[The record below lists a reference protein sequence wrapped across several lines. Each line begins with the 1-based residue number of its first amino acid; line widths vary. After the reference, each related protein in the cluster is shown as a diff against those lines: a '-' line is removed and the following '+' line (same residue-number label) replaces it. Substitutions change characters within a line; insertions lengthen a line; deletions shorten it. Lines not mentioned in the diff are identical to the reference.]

1 MLSGKF
7 GEVKRC
13 IERITGGHFAAKFIP
28 IASKE
33 DWQSIQ
39 NEIAIM
45 NKLRHPRLIQ
55 LYDAYAYKDEVVM
68 VLELITGGELFE
80 RIIDESFDLN
90 ETRCIRFMNEI
101 LQGVEYIHA
110 QGVIHLDLK
119 PENILCLSRT
129 SFKIKIIDFGL
140 ARFYDNKEMC
150 VLFGTPEFVSPEVIS
165 YEPVTPAADMWS
177 VGVICY
183 VMLSGLSP
191 FMGDSQGETLAN
203 IMRVTYDF
211 NYPEFDEISEG
222 ARDFIRKL
230 LIKDPRKRMMASE
243 CLEHSWIK
251 RKKQLKRKG
260 TVSKKR
266 LKHFV
271 YRRKWQK
278 AVNAIIALLRMGVV
292 LHHEYTSENSV
303 AQSIDT
309 VPPTLKTSKEKF
321 NQSDNPSTRSTT
333 KITPKTE
340 PLDKQTKSSN
350 KSESVDNK
358 RMKSSKPNE
367 QSQHKENTIASI
379 FGKMTAKRV
388 TDEESSNV
396 PKMPPSTNSRRPSIL
411 NRFSRREGSRDSKTN
426 IRGSKTSL
434 KKSSVSSE
442 EESITN
448 RSVKLKLGRES
459 NIAEKSKKKIC
470 FTEET
475 TELNTSKTED
485 KTNMKTD
492 TLLKQSGK
500 SVQPRLV
507 KQPSTTRKLT
517 TASSQPEPSD
527 QIQPRGQAKSSPPI
541 AEQSSTTNLE
551 RSPVKQP
558 DVKVN
563 LMNPERPTKK
573 KIAPVTGG
581 IAAKIGFF
589 SNLPKDSNSRF
600 RKS

>member
-1 MLSGKF
+1 MISGKF

-13 IERITGGHFAAKFIP
+13 VERNTGGHFAAKFIP
-28 IASKE
+28 IASSE
-33 DWQSIQ
+33 DWQSIE

-90 ETRCIRFMNEI
+90 ETRCIRFMSEI

-230 LIKDPRKRMMASE
+230 LIKDPRKRMTALE

-251 RKKQLKRKG
+251 
-260 TVSKKR
+260 
-266 LKHFV
+266 
-271 YRRKWQK
+271 K

-292 LHHEYTSENSV
+292 LHHEYTLENSV
-303 AQSIDT
+303 AQSVST
-309 VPPTLKTSKEKF
+309 VPSTQNTSKEKL
-321 NQSDNPSTRSTT
+321 NQSNHPSTRSTT
-333 KITPKTE
+333 KMTIPKTE
-340 PLDKQTKSSN
+340 PLDKQPKSPNEPESVGIRRTKSN
-350 KSESVDNK
+350 
-358 RMKSSKPNE
+358 KPNE
-367 QSQHKENTIASI
+367 QPQQKENTIASM
-379 FGKMTAKRV
+379 FGKITAKRV
-388 TDEESSNV
+388 TDEELPNTTKKSAG
-396 PKMPPSTNSRRPSIL
+396 TNTRRPSIL
-411 NRFSRREGSRDSKTN
+411 SRFGRRESPRDSKTN

-442 EESITN
+442 EDSITN
-448 RSVKLKLGRES
+448 HSIKLKLERES
-459 NIAEKSKKKIC
+459 NIAGKSKKKIS
-470 FTEET
+470 FAEEIA
-475 TELNTSKTED
+475 ENETSKNED
-485 KTNMKTD
+485 KTNTKTD
-492 TLLKQSGK
+492 TPPKQSDK
-500 SVQPRLV
+500 LVQPRLV
-507 KQPSTTRKLT
+507 KQLSTPSKV
-517 TASSQPEPSD
+517 TASSSQPDPSA
-527 QIQPRGQAKSSPPI
+527 QIHLTDKAKPGTPE
-541 AEQSSTTNLE
+541 AKQSGIEDLE
-551 RSPVKQP
+551 RSPIKKP
-558 DVKVN
+558 DVKIN
-563 LMNPERPTKK
+563 SNNPKTPTQR

>member
-1 MLSGKF
+1 
-7 GEVKRC
+7 
-13 IERITGGHFAAKFIP
+13 
-28 IASKE
+28 
-33 DWQSIQ
+33 
-39 NEIAIM
+39 
-45 NKLRHPRLIQ
+45 
-55 LYDAYAYKDEVVM
+55 
-68 VLELITGGELFE
+68 
-80 RIIDESFDLN
+80 
-90 ETRCIRFMNEI
+90 
-101 LQGVEYIHA
+101 
-110 QGVIHLDLK
+110 
-119 PENILCLSRT
+119 
-129 SFKIKIIDFGL
+129 
-140 ARFYDNKEMC
+140 MC

-292 LHHEYTSENSV
+292 LHHEHTLENSV
-303 AQSIDT
+303 AQPIDIVT
-309 VPPTLKTSKEKF
+309 STPKTAKEKF
-321 NQSDNPSTRSTT
+321 NQSNHPSTQSSTKT
-333 KITPKTE
+333 TPKTE

-350 KSESVDNK
+350 EPESVDIK
-358 RMKSSKPNE
+358 RTKSSKPNE
-367 QSQHKENTIASI
+367 QPQHKEHTIASI
-379 FGKMTAKRV
+379 FGKMTAKHA
-388 TDEESSNV
+388 TDEEPSNIT
-396 PKMPPSTNSRRPSIL
+396 KKSPSTNTRRPSIL
-411 NRFSRREGSRDSKTN
+411 SRFSRREGSRDSKTN
-426 IRGSKTSL
+426 VRGSKTSL

-448 RSVKLKLGRES
+448 HSIKLKLERES
-459 NIAEKSKKKIC
+459 NIAEKSKKKIS

-475 TELNTSKTED
+475 AELKTSKTED
-485 KTNMKTD
+485 KRNMKTD
-492 TLLKQSGK
+492 TLSKESDKL
-500 SVQPRLV
+500 VQPRPV
-507 KQPSTTRKLT
+507 KQPSKQRKLT
-517 TASSQPEPSD
+517 VASSQSDPSP
-527 QIQPRGQAKSSPPI
+527 QTQPTDQAKSGPPI
-541 AEQSSTTNLE
+541 SEESSTTNLE
-551 RSPVKQP
+551 RSSSKQP
-558 DVKVN
+558 EVKIN
-563 LMNPERPTKK
+563 SMNPKRPTQK